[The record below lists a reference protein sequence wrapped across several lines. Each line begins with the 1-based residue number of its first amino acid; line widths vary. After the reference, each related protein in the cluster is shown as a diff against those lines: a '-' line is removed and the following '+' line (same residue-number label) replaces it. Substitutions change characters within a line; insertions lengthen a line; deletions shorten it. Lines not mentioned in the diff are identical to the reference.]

1 MAVWGC
7 FYRPMNNVGRIDRFE
22 KRVDEELANARREAR
37 ADFRLLLGA
46 LVALMLVVAILGFT
60 AIIAAGS

>member
-1 MAVWGC
+1 M
-7 FYRPMNNVGRIDRFE
+7 
-22 KRVDEELANARREAR
+22 EEDLAFVRREAR

-46 LVALMLVVAILGFT
+46 LIAVMLVVAILGFA